1 MCVNTSQEQ
10 IKNKIQ
16 DLKVQHKDLDLAIQS
31 LNDQSAVEMFT
42 LKRFKKHKLLIRDEI
57 VYLENM
63 LFPDIIA

>member
-31 LNDQSAVEMFT
+31 LNDQSAV
-42 LKRFKKHKLLIRDEI
+42 
-57 VYLENM
+57 
-63 LFPDIIA
+63 